1 MKVKK
6 RKKSSRMH
14 GRKMGTH
21 GTGARKKQR
30 HSGMKGGKGMSGSG
44 KRADHKKT
52 KITKL
57 YGHTY
62 FGRKGVTS
70 RSTKRDTRQRINLRQ
85 IESNL
90 EKYGKKKGDAFEIN
104 LPKHKILG
112 EGEARHRLI
121 IKAKE
126 ASKSA
131 IDKVKKAGGDIQIK
145 VHIQAKK
152 EKEKIPK
159 KSAEETLR
167 EGKEEE
173 EKVREAVKP
182 AGAETEE

>member
-1 MKVKK
+1 MKTKK

-21 GTGARKKQR
+21 GTGCRKKQR

-52 KITKL
+52 LITKI

-62 FGRKGVTS
+62 FGKKGVTS
-70 RSTKRDTRQRINLRQ
+70 RGSKKDKRNRINLIQ
-85 IESNL
+85 IENSL
-90 EKYGKKKGDAFEIN
+90 EKLGVKKGDAFEIN
-104 LPKHKILG
+104 LSKHKILG
-112 EGEARHRLI
+112 TGEVKHKLI

-131 IDKVKKAGGDIQIK
+131 IDKVKKAGGNIELP
-145 VHIQAKK
+145 VKK
-152 EKEKIPK
+152 EKPVAKESTEK
-159 KSAEETLR
+159 AEQEPVV
-167 EGKEEE
+167 E
-173 EKVREAVKP
+173 EAVKP
-182 AGAETEE
+182 QGAVEEPVAE